1 MDPSFLFAGVRFDRK
16 RFAADVNR
24 FKNGLDTIASSN
36 MVESTGVQKK
46 KKKKKRK
53 LKHEDESSFNIFKPP
68 EVNNDKSEQKPGEKR
83 KIPEAEF
90 VGLQRKK
97 YRIHVAGHN
106 IPAPLLD
113 FDQLKTQFRCKSYLM
128 QNIANAGYREPT
140 PIQRQVI
147 PVLLAG
153 RECFACAPTGSGKTL
168 AFLLPILMRLKVPSK
183 DGVRAVILCPTR
195 ELALQ
200 TTRELKKL
208 IVGKKFRVRVM
219 TKALARCSDFSK
231 LPCDILV
238 STPLR
243 LDALLKESKIDLGRV
258 EHLVMDESDKLF
270 EMGFV
275 EQIDAVVASC
285 THPSI
290 TRSLFSA
297 TLPDSVEELA
307 RTIMHDAVRIV
318 IGERNSAAQTV
329 KQRLVFVGT
338 EEGKL
343 LALRQIFKE
352 SLQPPVLIFVQS
364 KERAQELHRE
374 LENDD
379 IKVDSIHADRTQAQ
393 RDAAV
398 EKFREGKTWVLIA
411 TDLLGRGMD
420 FKGVNV
426 VINYDFP
433 HTSASYIHRV
443 GRSGRAGRSGQAI
456 TLYTEEDVPLLHSTA
471 HIIQA
476 SGCEVPGWMLSLPKG
491 PKRKAPTSREA
502 ISTRPPLEAKVFK
515 RKSNKPLKVKPV
527 PDAKGTN
534 ENQVKSKKSR
544 KVQHIS
550 DEGVLT

>member
-1 MDPSFLFAGVRFDRK
+1 
-16 RFAADVNR
+16 
-24 FKNGLDTIASSN
+24 
-36 MVESTGVQKK
+36 
-46 KKKKKRK
+46 
-53 LKHEDESSFNIFKPP
+53 
-68 EVNNDKSEQKPGEKR
+68 
-83 KIPEAEF
+83 
-90 VGLQRKK
+90 
-97 YRIHVAGHN
+97 
-106 IPAPLLD
+106 
-113 FDQLKTQFRCKSYLM
+113 
-128 QNIANAGYREPT
+128 
-140 PIQRQVI
+140 
-147 PVLLAG
+147 
-153 RECFACAPTGSGKTL
+153 
-168 AFLLPILMRLKVPSK
+168 
-183 DGVRAVILCPTR
+183 
-195 ELALQ
+195 
-200 TTRELKKL
+200 
-208 IVGKKFRVRVM
+208 
-219 TKALARCSDFSK
+219 
-231 LPCDILV
+231 
-238 STPLR
+238 
-243 LDALLKESKIDLGRV
+243 
-258 EHLVMDESDKLF
+258 MDESDKLF

-443 GRSGRAGRSGQAI
+443 GR
-456 TLYTEEDVPLLHSTA
+456 
-471 HIIQA
+471 
-476 SGCEVPGWMLSLPKG
+476 
-491 PKRKAPTSREA
+491 
-502 ISTRPPLEAKVFK
+502 
-515 RKSNKPLKVKPV
+515 
-527 PDAKGTN
+527 
-534 ENQVKSKKSR
+534 
-544 KVQHIS
+544 
-550 DEGVLT
+550 